1 MFHHDEREYNVA
13 ASAAGRAARD
23 KLQGIIDKGM
33 ASAQAVIEDIQSR
46 VITDRVAPAPVVRL
60 TVDEDDGT
68 MGLSVGG
75 VISPIHDHAF
85 GQILSN
91 AKVGKEFYNNMV
103 AEASG
108 GLWGKELIAHNVNQV
123 LMHRTEQRNLI
134 RGEGEAGLVKGFLSD
149 KFRRLDC
156 RPIVDSFIGA
166 CDRLGMVPLEGVASD
181 TKMRLRAVLPYVFE
195 PIDNEVM
202 IFGAELGNS
211 DYGDGGLVLN
221 LWTMRVWCTN
231 LATAEKC
238 LRQVHI
244 GGRLPDNVRF
254 SDETYR
260 KDAETTALAVRDM
273 AADAVSPNRIH
284 RILDA
289 ITTAG
294 EEEIKGRDGLD
305 KVLARVT
312 KDKGELNMIKAIY
325 ESEDVQ
331 NLPAG
336 NTMWR
341 LSNAVSWFA
350 KGQSID
356 ADRKIRLQ
364 ELAGQLVA
372 GDTKTVNVKEV

>member
-1 MFHHDEREYNVA
+1 MFHHDEREYNTA

-33 ASAQAVIEDIQSR
+33 ASAQSVIEQIQSR
-46 VITDRVAPAPVVRL
+46 VITDKVVRSPAL
-60 TVDEDDGT
+60 SLMYDEDGDRYLRIQGDDT
-68 MGLSVGG
+68 LA
-75 VISPIHDHAF
+75 IHDHCF
-85 GQILSN
+85 DQLVGN

-103 AEASG
+103 KEAG
-108 GLWGKELIAHNVNQV
+108 GELWGKQVVANAVNEVMAHRDKERHLV
-123 LMHRTEQRNLI
+123 RA
-134 RGEGEAGLVKGFLSD
+134 EGGTAKGFLSD
-149 KFRRLDC
+149 RFRRLDC

-166 CDRLGMVPLEGVASD
+166 CDNLGMIPLEGIASD

-238 LRQVHI
+238 LRQIHI

-254 SDETYR
+254 SDDTYR
-260 KDAETTALAVRDM
+260 KDAETTALAVRDVT
-273 AADAVSPNRIH
+273 ADAVSPNRIH

-289 ITTAG
+289 VTNAG
-294 EEEIKGRDGLD
+294 EHEIKGRDGLD
-305 KVLARVT
+305 KILARVGL
-312 KDKGELNMIKAIY
+312 DKTELNTIKTVY

-331 NLPAG
+331 NLPPG

-350 KGQSID
+350 KGQNID

-372 GDTKTVNVKEV
+372 GDSKASTVKEV